1 MLPANTLAAIS
12 NVVALNLEPQTT
24 MAVLGAVLAPLLQSS
39 QAEVPHKA
47 ARTQRQ
53 PRRKQKKPKRRR
65 VKANVESTDGPR
77 ERARAALKANPG
89 ASLTAIAK
97 IAGCSRG
104 TAVAARRGLATE
116 ARKLRPSEPSPRLKR
131 ARDQLRAGPRPIS
144 DVEEAAQKAK
154 IDPQVLE
161 RARAQLRITTSRS
174 SAANGPHALQ
184 WALPS
189 GGDEVLGAKPPAR
202 QT

>member
-1 MLPANTLAAIS
+1 MLPASTLTAIS

-89 ASLTAIAK
+89 ASLTAIAAAQARPRPA
-97 IAGCSRG
+97 AGRSAPDQRR
-104 TAVAARRGLATE
+104 RRGRAE
-116 ARKLRPSEPSPRLKR
+116 SKDRSPG
-131 ARDQLRAGPRPIS
+131 ARAGARTAPHH
-144 DVEEAAQKAK
+144 DV
-154 IDPQVLE
+154 
-161 RARAQLRITTSRS
+161 
-174 SAANGPHALQ
+174 
-184 WALPS
+184 
-189 GGDEVLGAKPPAR
+189 
-202 QT
+202 